1 MIGRIQGVLIER
13 QPPQIVVMV
22 AGIGYEID
30 VPMST
35 FYGLPGL
42 QEEVM
47 LYTHLAIREDAH
59 LLYGFASQAERE
71 SFRSLLKVSGIGAKS
86 ALAILS
92 GMTVE
97 QLALAVSAE
106 NVAVLCNIPGIGTK
120 TAERLVLELRG
131 KLSAN
136 AVSNVKGMRQVNQGH
151 HADVLQALLALGY
164 NEKESARVIQTLAA
178 DVSVSEGIRT
188 ALKYLSK
195 V

>member
-1 MIGRIQGVLIER
+1 MIGRIQGRIIER
-13 QPPQIVVMV
+13 QPPRIVVMV
-22 AGIGYEID
+22 AGLGYEID

-42 QEEVM
+42 QEEVT

-92 GMTVE
+92 EMTVE
-97 QLALAVSAE
+97 QLALAISAE
-106 NVAVLCNIPGIGTK
+106 NIAVLCNIPGIGTK

-136 AVSNVKGMRQVNQGH
+136 AVSNTKGVPQAKGH

-178 DVSVSEGIRT
+178 EVSVSEGIRT

>member
-1 MIGRIQGVLIER
+1 MMIGRIQGRIIER
-13 QPPQIVVMV
+13 QPPRIVVMV
-22 AGIGYEID
+22 AGLGYEID

-42 QEEVM
+42 QEEVT

-92 GMTVE
+92 EMTVE
-97 QLALAVSAE
+97 QLALAISAE
-106 NVAVLCNIPGIGTK
+106 NIAVLCNIPGIGTK

-136 AVSNVKGMRQVNQGH
+136 AVSNAKGMPQAKGH

-178 DVSVSEGIRT
+178 EVSVSEGIRT

>member
-1 MIGRIQGVLIER
+1 MIGRIQGILIER

-97 QLALAVSAE
+97 QLALAISAE
-106 NVAVLCNIPGIGTK
+106 NIAVLCNIPGIGTK

-131 KLSAN
+131 KLSTN
-136 AVSNVKGMRQVNQGH
+136 AVSNAKGMLQVNQGH